1 MTIIS
6 LIIILGIPFLLLFSR
21 KRKWN
26 TTALKQYLLIVMLLI
41 GATGFFFSSSNE
53 SRFLFYSFLATP
65 IYIAMEQFFTKISIQ
80 KYSRD
85 FKLWLNYSDD
95 VDGILAP
102 MSKQAGFK
110 LTDILFSIILLLV
123 ICGFAFLGAVLFGKE
138 ALYNK

>member
-1 MTIIS
+1 
-6 LIIILGIPFLLLFSR
+6 
-21 KRKWN
+21 
-26 TTALKQYLLIVMLLI
+26 
-41 GATGFFFSSSNE
+41 
-53 SRFLFYSFLATP
+53 
-65 IYIAMEQFFTKISIQ
+65 MEQFFTKISIQ